1 VRKKD
6 SGPPPEEPD
15 QSAESFRIEVSSM
28 QFEWLTKQCEFLGI
42 SKQQLVSQILDEW
55 IWRNRGVTFTT
66 DLSGTV
72 KRALDEFMQRHGAEF
87 LSVDDPS

>member
-15 QSAESFRIEVSSM
+15 QSADSFRIEVSSM

-42 SKQQLVSQILDEW
+42 SKQQLVSQVLDEW

-66 DLSGTV
+66 DLSATV
-72 KRALDEFMQRHGAEF
+72 KRALDEFMQRHEAEF